1 MWTFHLA
8 AQKPA
13 HVKLN
18 ISSYLAIAK
27 FLYSEI
33 QSDDIKTL
41 ADIEKIVRAQ
51 VLEHVSPDI
60 GIFLSKNAL
69 KPRVDAVEQ

>member
-1 MWTFHLA
+1 MKWLVLMDSDKKA
-8 AQKPA
+8 EIKS
-13 HVKLN
+13 HV
-18 ISSYLAIAK
+18 LAIAK
-27 FLYSEI
+27 LLYLEV

>member
-1 MWTFHLA
+1 MRWLVLMDSDKKA
-8 AQKPA
+8 EIKS
-13 HVKLN
+13 HVF
-18 ISSYLAIAK
+18 AIAK
-27 FLYSEI
+27 LLYSEI